1 MPAICAGD
9 AAWQAEA
16 SRSGAVIINGA
27 SSEAAQTQAVLD
39 ELLKHELRLEPQ
51 HHEISTDGTAARR
64 KPSKIQQLA
73 QAGPRTAELMQAQ
86 VSYCPRQ
93 LRFACC

>member
-1 MPAICAGD
+1 MGPAVKQRKI
-9 AAWQAEA
+9 
-16 SRSGAVIINGA
+16 
-27 SSEAAQTQAVLD
+27 QAVLD

-51 HHEISTDGTAARR
+51 RHEVSTDGQAARR

-86 VSYCPRQ
+86 VSNASC
-93 LRFACC
+93 LLCSACCALHAVEHA